1 MRKVV
6 VACISAGFLL
16 ALGANAH
23 ANRLGSDSTAKDWL
37 TAPAD
42 ERSGWAQRMAN
53 LFNKDAPF
61 ADALHGCLARAL
73 GGADD
78 AEETLVSEIYESEL
92 THLTAV
98 CVTKLISPLAASD

>member
-1 MRKVV
+1 MRLSRSFDASLWRTADAPRWGHEVTMRKFV
-6 VACISAGFLL
+6 VACLSAGFLL

-23 ANRLGSDSTAKDWL
+23 ANRLGSESTGKDWL

-42 ERSGWAQRMAN
+42 ERSGWVQRMAN

-61 ADALHGCLARAL
+61 ADALHGCLARTL

-78 AEETLVSEIYESEL
+78 AEETLVS
-92 THLTAV
+92 
-98 CVTKLISPLAASD
+98 